1 MDKESI
7 NAFLTSI
14 ADGATVRYIGSGT
27 DSDAFVVGEYVY
39 RFPHNVATFDQ
50 YKREAQICNLAR
62 SAVSVAVPEI
72 ETCER
77 AGFKYSRHKMIMG
90 KRWRWHMFSWRPIKQ
105 ARLADS
111 IARFLSELHSVDV
124 SGFSKRVRGADN
136 FQYVDI
142 NKIIPKI
149 KPFLNAHTLRFF
161 VEKYN
166 SIVNAPVPESDMVL
180 CHMGLKGLNS
190 VIDDDGR
197 LVGVFDFGNA
207 GVHERWRDLGVI
219 YTGKNKRLFK
229 MVRRRYCKY
238 AGVKYRRHR
247 IEDLASVEHFA
258 KKRWENPDGT
268 LRDLS
273 DERTKKYLAH
283 AFAMFCHLHMRWRR
297 IIYLQF
303 SLYKWFTRK

>member
-1 MDKESI
+1 MTKQAI
-7 NAFLTSI
+7 NDFLDSV
-14 ADGATVRYIGSGT
+14 ADGAAVRYIGSGT
-27 DSDAFVVGEYVY
+27 DSDAYAVGEYVY
-39 RFPHNVATFDQ
+39 RFPHNVATFAQ
-50 YKREAQICNLAR
+50 YSREAQICDFAR
-62 SAVSVAVPEI
+62 SAVSVALPKI
-72 ETCER
+72 EVGKQD
-77 AGFKYSRHKMIMG
+77 GFMYSKHKMIIG
-90 KRWRWHMFSWRPIKQ
+90 KKWRWHMFSFHPIKQ

-124 SGFSKRVRGADN
+124 SGFSQKVRGADN

-149 KPFLNAHTLRFF
+149 KPFLGARALRNF
-161 VEKYN
+161 VKKYN
-166 SIVNAPVPESDMVL
+166 SIVKASVPASDMVL

-190 VIDDDGR
+190 VIDRDGR

-219 YTGKNKRLFK
+219 FTGKNMRLYK

-238 AGVKYRRHR
+238 TGVAYRRHR

-258 KKRWENPDGT
+258 EKRWLNPDGS
-268 LRDLS
+268 LRDLP

-283 AFAMFCHLHMRWRR
+283 ARALFCHMPMWFRRVLYQTMSLHAW
-297 IIYLQF
+297 LN
-303 SLYKWFTRK
+303 K